1 MTRLAVLLGFAVS
14 FSAGLMV
21 GLVSERGPTRPHDKP
36 PRDRS
41 SWLAEQLKLT
51 PEQVRQMQEIWSET
65 ARRGGREQGER
76 RQHLRRQR
84 DEAIAALV
92 PEARRPDYERILNEF
107 AAANEAIENEWR
119 GSFDRAVARTKEI
132 LTPEQRERYEQL
144 LSRQGW
150 DGSGPGPRGRP
161 SSRPFVEGLPPNDR
175 DRPGRPR

>member
-1 MTRLAVLLGFAVS
+1 MTRLVVLLGFAVS

-21 GLVSERGPTRPHDKP
+21 GLISDHGPSKPDDKP

-51 PEQVRQMQEIWSET
+51 PEQIRQMQEIWSET
-65 ARRGGREQGER
+65 ARRGGREQGDR
-76 RQHLRRQR
+76 RQQLRRQR

-92 PEARRPDYERILNEF
+92 PESRRQDYERILAEY

-150 DGSGPGPRGRP
+150 DGPGSGPRGRP
-161 SSRPFVEGLPPNDR
+161 PTRPFGEAPSHER
-175 DRPGRPR
+175 DHPGKHR